1 MTSSSAAVSGVINHD
16 RLSTE
21 APIMVSPSSRI
32 VLASGLILLFGLL
45 AVGPAGAQESTSA
58 APPAAVEAPP
68 PNPSGGFSADK
79 LYFGGGFGLSLGTVD
94 YVEISPLAG
103 YRITPAATVGASLLY
118 RYRNDDRYDEG
129 ITTNDY
135 GGAVFGDYRV
145 LPPIFLHAEL
155 EYLSYEYVDFD
166 ASTDR
171 DDYTSVYVGGGVS
184 WPAGRSTS
192 LFVLGLYN
200 LSYSDGDPGPYSSPW
215 VVRVG
220 VGFGM

>member
-1 MTSSSAAVSGVINHD
+1 MIA
-16 RLSTE
+16 
-21 APIMVSPSSRI
+21 PSSRL
-32 VLASGLILLFGLL
+32 VFASGLFLLLGLL
-45 AVGPAGAQESTSA
+45 AA
-58 APPAAVEAPP
+58 APSESQEGTPSATQSAEVSHAQAAAVEAPP
-68 PNPSGGFSADK
+68 PTPSGGFSADR
-79 LYFGGGFGLSLGTVD
+79 LYFGGGFALSLGTVD

-135 GGAVFGDYRV
+135 GGALFGEYWV

-155 EYLSYEYVDFD
+155 EYLSYESVNFD

-215 VVRVG
+215 VLRVG
-220 VGFGM
+220 VGFGL